1 MTPNVLVING
11 IQFFF
16 LCKQVSIHR
25 PLVAR
30 IQPAMK
36 IQSLSHPRVFQEPH
50 FIVEHKIIGFEV
62 LKCVNTALQR
72 MGTVAKCRAPNVY
85 TTFAL

>member
-1 MTPNVLVING
+1 MV
-11 IQFFF
+11 FKF
-16 LCKQVSIHR
+16 LCKQVSIQR

-30 IQPAMK
+30 IQPTMK
-36 IQSLSHPRVFQEPH
+36 IQSLSHPRVFEEPY
-50 FIVEHKIIGFEV
+50 FIVEHNIIGFEV

-72 MGTVAKCRAPNVY
+72 MGAVAKCRAPNVY